1 MIYMYTS
8 LLTMSVGVYV
18 CVYVGGSGRPR
29 GYCVCL
35 FLCVCVSVHFCVF
48 VCVYVC
54 VNVCVGMFCVFVC
67 E

>member
-8 LLTMSVGVYV
+8 LLTMSVGVYACV
-18 CVYVGGSGRPR
+18 CVGGRERPR
-29 GYCVCL
+29 GYCVC
-35 FLCVCVSVHFCVF
+35 VCVHFCVF

-54 VNVCVGMFCVFVC
+54 VNVCVRMCCVFVC